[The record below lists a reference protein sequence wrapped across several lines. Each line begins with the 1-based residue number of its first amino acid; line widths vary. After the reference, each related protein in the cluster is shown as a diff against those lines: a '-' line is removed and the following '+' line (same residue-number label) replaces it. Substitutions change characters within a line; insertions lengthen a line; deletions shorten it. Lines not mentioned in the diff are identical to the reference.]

1 MTDILD
7 EVLNDHNEEKR
18 LVFFKKLLPIVIIIS
33 LIVITVMIVNNNN
46 KNNRIKNN
54 RQNGDIFVKA
64 INLENTESN
73 KELAFNTL
81 DSLVG
86 SEDSRVKEIALLE
99 QIAIKL
105 SEKKYP
111 EAKEL
116 LTKMIENKNYT
127 EITASYARISWLSL
141 VIDDKDLTTEDKEK
155 LVKYLNYFDDE
166 NKPFWATASIM
177 QAIWNIRNNMY
188 VDAEKNL
195 RNLLTSNNAPD
206 LLKDQARALLGH
218 VNFKKTNL

>member
-7 EVLNDHNEEKR
+7 EVLNDQNEEKR
-18 LVFFKKLLPIVIIIS
+18 LIFFKKLLPIIIIIS
-33 LIVITVMIVNNNN
+33 LIVITVMVINNNN

-64 INLENTESN
+64 INLENTKSN
-73 KELAFNTL
+73 KELALNTL
-81 DSLVG
+81 DNLVNTG
-86 SEDSRVKEIALLE
+86 DSKVKEIALLE
-99 QIAIKL
+99 QVAIKI

-116 LTKMIENKNYT
+116 LDKIIENKGYS
-127 EITASYARISWLSL
+127 EITTSYARVSWLSL
-141 VIDDKDLTTEDKEK
+141 VIDNKDLTTEDKEK
-155 LVKYLNYFDDE
+155 LVKYLNYFDNE

-188 VDAEKNL
+188 VDAEKSL
-195 RNLLTSNNAPD
+195 RNLLVSDNAPD

-218 VNFKKTNL
+218 VKEN

>member
-7 EVLNDHNEEKR
+7 EVLNDQNEEKR
-18 LVFFKKLLPIVIIIS
+18 LIFFKKLLPIVIIIS
-33 LIVITVMIVNNNN
+33 LIVITIMVVNNNN
-46 KNNRIKNN
+46 KNNQIKNN
-54 RQNGDIFVKA
+54 KQNGDIFVKA

-73 KELAFNTL
+73 KELALNTL
-81 DSLVG
+81 DSL
-86 SEDSRVKEIALLE
+86 STSDSKVKEVALLE
-99 QIAIKL
+99 QVAIKI

-116 LTKMIENKNYT
+116 LNKIIENKDYS
-127 EITASYARISWLSL
+127 EITTSYARVSWLSL
-141 VIDDKDLTTEDKEK
+141 VIDDKDLTTEDKER
-155 LVKYLNYFDDE
+155 LVKYLNYFDNE

-195 RNLLTSNNAPD
+195 RNLLSSNNVPD
-206 LLKDQARALLGH
+206 LLKDQARALLA
-218 VNFKKTNL
+218 NFQKN